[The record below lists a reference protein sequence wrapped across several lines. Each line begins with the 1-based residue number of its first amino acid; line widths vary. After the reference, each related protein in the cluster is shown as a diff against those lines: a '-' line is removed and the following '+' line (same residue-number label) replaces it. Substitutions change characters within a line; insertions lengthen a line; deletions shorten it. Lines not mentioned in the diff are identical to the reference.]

1 MKKNTNIKRTL
12 IIFLGLVLLTAG
24 RSLAQQNAFT
34 YTQYADN
41 LTPLNSAYSVVD
53 KAGSISLLGRK
64 QFVGIQG
71 APTTFL
77 FNGNFPLENINSAVG
92 LSVLNDQFAVEHQ
105 TEINAYFAK
114 AIQLEA
120 NGYLAVSLNAGIR
133 NYSANFSSLD
143 PSDPSF
149 RDDVRQTKPNLGFG
163 VMYFTDT
170 YYIGLSVPELTI
182 TNLGTASVQDANNFK
197 NHYYFSAALIT
208 KVSEDIL
215 FKPATL
221 VSYSKGVPV
230 VADISG
236 TFYLKDQFGIGAN
249 YRTNNQLAGI
259 ITVNLSTFRVGY
271 SYQFGTGS
279 NNFGGFNN
287 ATHEVT
293 LSYRFGKGAATAK
306 TL

>member
-1 MKKNTNIKRTL
+1 MNKNTNTKRRL
-12 IIFLGLVLLTAG
+12 IIFFALVFFTAG
-24 RSLAQQNAFT
+24 SSLAQQNAFT

-143 PSDPSF
+143 PTDPSF

-182 TNLGTASVQDANNFK
+182 TNLGTASVLYQQITGPDPVILLK
-197 NHYYFSAALIT
+197 KILIELGHPIKSLGTHDVEVRLHREVAAHIQVEVVPEG
-208 KVSEDIL
+208 KESIEVAPPP
-215 FKPATL
+215 PA
-221 VSYSKGVPV
+221 V
-230 VADISG
+230 VAP
-236 TFYLKDQFGIGAN
+236 
-249 YRTNNQLAGI
+249 
-259 ITVNLSTFRVGY
+259 
-271 SYQFGTGS
+271 
-279 NNFGGFNN
+279 
-287 ATHEVT
+287 
-293 LSYRFGKGAATAK
+293 AAASEETEA
-306 TL
+306 